1 MYEDLQDLRSQLLDI
16 FAQTG
21 VIVDDSALDQDV
33 DLRDYIEDS
42 IQFISAVVEIEN
54 QLEIELPDE
63 LLAYDCLASFHAF
76 SMSIWEALL
85 SGK

>member
-1 MYEDLQDLRSQLLDI
+1 MYEDLQALRSQLLNI

-21 VIVDDSALDQDV
+21 VIVDDSAMEQDI

-63 LLAYDCLASFHAF
+63 LLTYDCLASFHAF
-76 SMSIWEALL
+76 SMSVWETL
-85 SGK
+85 STSK